1 MACESVLAELQSRKS
16 NDVDWRSG
24 RTSMYVQFGGDDV
37 LDIARRAVNLY
48 FSENAHGV
56 AAFPSVQRLQT
67 EVIESLLDLLNAGMQ
82 GDGCLTASG
91 SESIFLALKT
101 ARDWARARRPDLGV
115 AKIIVPISAHPAFDK
130 AGGIL
135 GIEVVRVPL
144 RDDYRADADLMRRS
158 ICPRTI
164 ALAGSAPQFG
174 HGVIDPITDLARVAV
189 EHNLWFHV
197 DACIGALIAPFA
209 RAAGANIPPFD
220 FQVDGVRSISADL
233 HKYGFAAKGI
243 SAVLFRHQCWRPHYV
258 FEFDD
263 WPVGSYSSTGLAGT
277 RSAATIASAWAVMR
291 YLGKDGFVRI
301 ARQLLDATD
310 RLLEGLRQINGVAP
324 VCQPDLPIVAWQT
337 PGLSV
342 QSVANEM
349 RKQGWFIR
357 TMASPEA
364 VHMGML
370 SLHQV
375 PVVDEYLA
383 SVRRSV
389 QALQPGHMGEG

>member
-1 MACESVLAELQSRKS
+1 
-16 NDVDWRSG
+16 
-24 RTSMYVQFGGDDV
+24 
-37 LDIARRAVNLY
+37 
-48 FSENAHGV
+48 
-56 AAFPSVQRLQT
+56 
-67 EVIESLLDLLNAGMQ
+67 
-82 GDGCLTASG
+82 
-91 SESIFLALKT
+91 
-101 ARDWARARRPDLGV
+101 
-115 AKIIVPISAHPAFDK
+115 
-130 AGGIL
+130 
-135 GIEVVRVPL
+135 
-144 RDDYRADADLMRRS
+144 
-158 ICPRTI
+158 
-164 ALAGSAPQFG
+164 
-174 HGVIDPITDLARVAV
+174 
-189 EHNLWFHV
+189 
-197 DACIGALIAPFA
+197 
-209 RAAGANIPPFD
+209 
-220 FQVDGVRSISADL
+220 
-233 HKYGFAAKGI
+233 
-243 SAVLFRHQCWRPHYV
+243 
-258 FEFDD
+258 
-263 WPVGSYSSTGLAGT
+263 
-277 RSAATIASAWAVMR
+277 MR